1 MPKEFAFI
9 RLGFW
14 CCPLVLRDLKHK
26 KRVLS
31 LSWST
36 SWSRLQCFFCII
48 SCMKAIWL
56 LMMLKTDLSGDL
68 FWRGV
73 ILSCH
78 WTSRHKTMKK
88 RERAISRSS
97 HVTLF
102 RHGLSTTLWC
112 RWILNLLGLFS
123 LRFAFKAS

>member
-1 MPKEFAFI
+1 MHESNG
-9 RLGFW
+9 LGFK

-31 LSWST
+31 LS
-36 SWSRLQCFFCII
+36 LEVPLGQDFNVFFCII

-112 RWILNLLGLFS
+112 RWILNLLRLFS
-123 LRFAFKAS
+123 LRFAFRAP